1 MEPHTLF
8 PLDGTSSALGF
19 CVPLTKQLSPLFAE
33 AQTILGR
40 QDTHFTCL
48 IFLVLKKF
56 RSMCPVLL
64 GFLNLAP

>member
-40 QDTHFTCL
+40 QDTLHMSH
-48 IFLVLKKF
+48 IFGAKK
-56 RSMCPVLL
+56 V
-64 GFLNLAP
+64 